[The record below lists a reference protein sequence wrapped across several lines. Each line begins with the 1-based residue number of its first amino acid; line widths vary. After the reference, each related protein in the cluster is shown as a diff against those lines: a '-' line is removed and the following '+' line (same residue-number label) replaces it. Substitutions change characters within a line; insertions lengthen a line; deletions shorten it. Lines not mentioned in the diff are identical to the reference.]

1 MSIKLLCIANLR
13 KRVARGRAEGDLLK
27 MENLSLVIV
36 CFKAAVS

>member
-27 MENLSLVIV
+27 MENMSFFIV
-36 CFKAAVS
+36 YFKAAVS